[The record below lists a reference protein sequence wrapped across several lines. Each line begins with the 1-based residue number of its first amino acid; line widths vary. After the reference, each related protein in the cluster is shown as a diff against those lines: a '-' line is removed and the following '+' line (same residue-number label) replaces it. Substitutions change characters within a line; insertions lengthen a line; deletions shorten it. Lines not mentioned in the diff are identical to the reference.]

1 MDQAQ
6 PLVNLL
12 ELTYEEL
19 EELNLQAREVKDPIV
34 AKEEYVSYLESQTG
48 IKNVTVCFTDLEG
61 KFHTIDYNKKFILKS
76 LDNLTFDG
84 SSIRGFS
91 AQYDSDLKLVIDWTS
106 ITFLPSDIFGAGKV
120 LVFANVFSRDLM
132 PYESDFRNLLIEYA
146 VKMKQESGTEAFMA
160 TELEGYLV
168 EGLDAEKHYVSTN
181 GFDFVA
187 HGGYYH
193 SLPTDS
199 VREFID
205 RVTLALE
212 AMGFRNEKAHP
223 EVGPSQFEIDYSYTD
238 VVRACDQ
245 VQLYK
250 LLCRQIAC
258 DMGMTCTFLP
268 KPIVGV
274 NGNGMH
280 TNFSLA
286 KNGKNSF
293 YDKNGKDHLS
303 KDGWQF
309 TYNLLDKASELCLI
323 YNSSVNAYRRL
334 DPHFEAPNEIKVTA
348 NDRGSL
354 VRLPFGNEKTT
365 RIEIRAVSPDTNPY
379 LALYAFIRTGLE
391 NKVAVPR
398 STPVGPAKLL
408 PSTINEAIDI
418 FKASDYVG
426 TIIGDN
432 NKTKFLDLKKSVAER
447 SSSVLIE
454 GTVDEAE
461 VLYHHEITNQYLW
474 NQM

>member
-1 MDQAQ
+1 MDQGR

-19 EELNLQAREVKDPIV
+19 EELNLQAREVKDPDE
-34 AKEEYVSYLESQTG
+34 AKDQYVSYLESQEG

-61 KFHTIDYNKKFILKS
+61 RFHTIDYNKKFILHS
-76 LDNLTFDG
+76 LNNLTFDG

-91 AQYDSDLKLVIDWTS
+91 AQNDSDLKLVLDWTS
-106 ITFLPSDIFGAGKV
+106 ITFLPSDVFGAGKV
-120 LVFANVFSRDLM
+120 LVFANVFSRDLSS
-132 PYESDFRNLLIEYA
+132 YESDFRNLLFEYA
-146 VKMKQESGTEAFMA
+146 DKLKRESQVEAFMA

-168 EGLDAEKHYVSTN
+168 EGLDAEKHYVSAS

-250 LLCRQIAC
+250 LLCRQVAC

-293 YDKNGKDHLS
+293 YDKNGKDRLS

-309 TYNLLDKASELCLI
+309 TYNFLDKASELCLI

-379 LALYAFIRTGLE
+379 LALYAIMRTGLE
-391 NKVAVPR
+391 NKVPVPR
-398 STPVGPAKLL
+398 TTPQGPTKLL
-408 PSTINEAIDI
+408 PSTINEAVEI
-418 FKASDYVG
+418 FERSAFITG
-426 TIIGDN
+426 IIGEN
-432 NKTKFLDLKKSVAER
+432 NKAKFLELKKTVAER
-447 SSSVLIE
+447 SSSSLAE
-454 GTVDEAE
+454 GRVDDSE
-461 VLYHHEITNQYLW
+461 VLYHHEITNQFLW